1 MMFSIGHIMTRDP
14 LTIMPS
20 ESVEYAAALMNQH
33 RIGCLP
39 VVENGRL
46 VGIITSRD
54 VRCSHFNRLV
64 ADAMS
69 KQVVVVSM
77 ECSLWEAKELLERHG
92 IERLVV
98 VKDGRPVGIVTKS
111 QLYAELGKH
120 IDALTGL
127 DRAEFLQRK
136 AAEFLQDEKEIAII
150 FLDLDNFG
158 AIDKE
163 MGHVLGDKIL
173 QQVAQVL
180 RSVVEDGIDYLC
192 RYAGDEFAV
201 VTTRPLEDAKK
212 LALRMVTALAEENW
226 PHGLKVTGSAGVAGG
241 RRSAPRSEEA
251 KACAVSD
258 LINMA
263 SLASTKA
270 KKENKQVVVA
280 GLVELK
286 EAW

>member
-1 MMFSIGHIMTRDP
+1 MFSIGDIMTRDP
-14 LTIMPS
+14 LTIGPG
-20 ESVEYAAALMNQH
+20 ESVEHAAALMNQH
-33 RIGCLP
+33 RIGGLP
-39 VVENGRL
+39 VVEDGRL

-69 KQVVVVSM
+69 KKVVVVSTD
-77 ECSLWEAKELLERHG
+77 CSLWEAKELLGRHG

-98 VKDGRPVGIVTKS
+98 VRGGRPVGIVTKS

-136 AAEFLQDEKEIAII
+136 AAEFLQDGKEIAII

-163 MGHVLGDKIL
+163 RGHVLGDKIL

-180 RSVVEDGIDYLC
+180 RSVVEDGFDHLY

-201 VTTRPLEDAKK
+201 VTTRPFEDAKK
-212 LALRMVTALAEENW
+212 LALRMVTALAEESW
-226 PHGLKVTGSAGVAGG
+226 PHGLKVTGSAGLAGG
-241 RRSAPRSEEA
+241 RRSDPRSEET
-251 KACAVSD
+251 KAYTVSD

-270 KKENKQVVVA
+270 KKENKPIVVA

-286 EAW
+286 EAG

>member
-1 MMFSIGHIMTRDP
+1 MCSIRDIMTRDP
-14 LTIMPS
+14 LTIGPG
-20 ESVEYAAALMNQH
+20 ESVEHAAALMNQH
-33 RIGCLP
+33 RIGGLP
-39 VVENGRL
+39 VVEDGRL

-54 VRCSHFNRLV
+54 VRTSHFNRLV

-69 KQVVVVSM
+69 KQVVAVSM

-98 VKDGRPVGIVTKS
+98 VKDRRPVGIVTKS
-111 QLYAELGKH
+111 QLYVELGKH

-136 AAEFLQDEKEIAII
+136 ASELLQNGKEIAII

-163 MGHVLGDKIL
+163 RGHVVGDKIL

-180 RSVVEDGIDYLC
+180 RSVVEDGVDCLS

-201 VTTRPLEDAKK
+201 VTTRSLEDAKK
-212 LALRMVTALAEENW
+212 LALRMVTALAEESW
-226 PHGLKVTGSAGVAGG
+226 SHGLKVTGSAGVAGG
-241 RRSAPRSEEA
+241 RRSRSRSEGK
-251 KACAVSD
+251 KAFTVSD

-263 SLASTKA
+263 SLASTRA
-270 KKENKQVVVA
+270 KKEKKPVLVA

-286 EAW
+286 EA

>member
-1 MMFSIGHIMTRDP
+1 MVSIGDIMTRDP
-14 LTIMPS
+14 LTIGPS

-111 QLYAELGKH
+111 QLYAELGKRV
-120 IDALTGL
+120 DALTGL

-136 AAEFLQDEKEIAII
+136 ATEFLQDKKEIAVI

-163 MGHVLGDKIL
+163 RGHVLGDKIL

-180 RSVVEDGIDYLC
+180 RSVVEDGADYLC
-192 RYAGDEFAV
+192 R
-201 VTTRPLEDAKK
+201 
-212 LALRMVTALAEENW
+212 
-226 PHGLKVTGSAGVAGG
+226 
-241 RRSAPRSEEA
+241 
-251 KACAVSD
+251 
-258 LINMA
+258 
-263 SLASTKA
+263 
-270 KKENKQVVVA
+270 
-280 GLVELK
+280 
-286 EAW
+286 

>member
-1 MMFSIGHIMTRDP
+1 MLSIGDIMTRDP
-14 LTIMPS
+14 LTIGTG

-33 RIGCLP
+33 RIGGLP
-39 VVENGRL
+39 VVEDGRL

-77 ECSLWEAKELLERHG
+77 GCSLWEAKELLERHG
-92 IERLVV
+92 IEHLVV
-98 VKDGRPVGIVTKS
+98 VKDGWPAGIVTKS

-136 AAEFLQDEKEIAII
+136 ASEFLQDEKEIAII

-163 MGHVLGDKIL
+163 LGHVLGDKIL
-173 QQVAQVL
+173 QQAAQVL
-180 RSVVEDGIDYLC
+180 KSVVEDGVDYLS

-201 VTTRPLEDAKK
+201 VTTRPFEDAKE
-212 LALRMVTALAEENW
+212 LALRMVTALAEESW
-226 PHGLKVTGSAGVAGG
+226 PHGVKVTGCAGVAGG
-241 RRSAPRSEEA
+241 RRSRSRPEGNEVHT
-251 KACAVSD
+251 VSD

-263 SLASTKA
+263 SLASTRA
-270 KKENKQVVVA
+270 KKEKKPVVVA

-286 EAW
+286 EAG

>member
-1 MMFSIGHIMTRDP
+1 MLSIHDIMTREP
-14 LTIMPS
+14 LTIGPC
-20 ESVEYAAALMNQH
+20 ESVERAAALMNQH
-33 RIGCLP
+33 RIGGLP
-39 VVENGRL
+39 VVEDGRL

-54 VRCSHFNRLV
+54 VRSSHFNRLV

-69 KQVVVVSM
+69 KQVVVVST

-98 VKDGRPVGIVTKS
+98 VKDRYPVGIVTKS
-111 QLYAELGKH
+111 QLYIELGKH

-136 AAEFLQDEKEIAII
+136 ASELLQKRKEIAVV

-163 MGHVLGDKIL
+163 LGHVSGDKIL
-173 QQVAQVL
+173 QQAAQAL
-180 RSVVEDGIDYLC
+180 RSVVEDGVDYLS

-201 VTTRPLEDAKK
+201 VTTRPLEDANK
-212 LALRMVTALAEENW
+212 LALRMVTALAEESW
-226 PHGLKVTGSAGVAGG
+226 SHGLKVTGSAGVAGG
-241 RRSAPRSEEA
+241 RRSCSRAEGN
-251 KACAVSD
+251 KACTVSD

-263 SLASTKA
+263 SLASTRA
-270 KKENKQVVVA
+270 KKENKPVVVA

-286 EAW
+286 AAE

>member
-1 MMFSIGHIMTRDP
+1 MVSIGHIMTRDP
-14 LTIMPS
+14 LTIGPS

-98 VKDGRPVGIVTKS
+98 VKDRRPVGIVTKS

-120 IDALTGL
+120 VDALTGL

-163 MGHVLGDKIL
+163 RGHVLGDKIL

-212 LALRMVTALAEENW
+212 LALRMVTALAEESW

-241 RRSAPRSEEA
+241 RRSGSRSEET

-270 KKENKQVVVA
+270 KKENKPVVVA